1 MNPVAIQKHLNMHD
15 KSALF
20 QGGFGSTLWAY
31 ERITGAGN
39 FLGDDQHASTLM
51 AAPPQLTAP
60 VNAPPLTTAPANAP
74 PQFSA
79 PVTPLA
85 SAPTVSGE
93 NNPNEKIMDL
103 DYGTAERN
111 SCNAAEGDDL
121 RLGEPDASWNGL
133 DEAQIKGEPCVN
145 DFVSDV
151 VNQAKDAKLK
161 GSACSC
167 TVDSLLARVNNVSSP
182 LVHKKYL
189 KALTLQEIPTI
200 IQRLN
205 EVALFSANCVYSRHS
220 VARMLDDGA
229 ALNQAVED
237 LGRARQAGKSRFI
250 LASGPRQV
258 VIADI

>member
-1 MNPVAIQKHLNMHD
+1 MNPMAIQKHLNMHD
-15 KSALF
+15 KSALL

-39 FLGDDQHASTLM
+39 FLGDDQHTATLM
-51 AAPPQLTAP
+51 AAPPQL
-60 VNAPPLTTAPANAP
+60 TAPANAP

-93 NNPNEKIMDL
+93 NNPNEKMVDL

-111 SCNAAEGDDL
+111 SSKAAEGDDL

-167 TVDSLLARVNNVSSP
+167 TVDSLLARVKDVASP
-182 LVHKKYL
+182 TAHKK
-189 KALTLQEIPTI
+189 
-200 IQRLN
+200 
-205 EVALFSANCVYSRHS
+205 
-220 VARMLDDGA
+220 
-229 ALNQAVED
+229 
-237 LGRARQAGKSRFI
+237 
-250 LASGPRQV
+250 
-258 VIADI
+258 